1 VRAEHDRATKR
12 SHVAILAASCLS
24 VGMVAAAA
32 ATAGTPQIDTPQ
44 RDVPWE
50 SMLRQELAA
59 VPGGRL
65 QVRVDD
71 ADVAIGVADGQPAE
85 VVISLRSN
93 DMEWA
98 RGVYEQMA
106 FSVRESA
113 GAIVVESDPRP
124 REEWRRNRWM
134 SIRVEARVPSRF
146 DLDILTQDGDVALG
160 SFEGTMQ
167 IVTQDGD
174 VTVESLRGPSIELR
188 SQDGDLSAAALVA
201 DRVALETQDGDIDV
215 DSLAGATRAHT
226 SDGDIRIGAVDAA
239 DVELESSDGDVFVA
253 INTAGRLLIRTGDG
267 DISIVAPA
275 TLQADVDFSG
285 EEISLQSGFSL
296 DGSVNRRRAQGRI
309 NGGGAEIRAHTNDG
323 EVRLLQQRNR

>member
-1 VRAEHDRATKR
+1 
-12 SHVAILAASCLS
+12 
-24 VGMVAAAA
+24 MVAAAA

-98 RGVYEQMA
+98 RGVYERMA
-106 FSVRESA
+106 FTVRES
-113 GAIVVESDPRP
+113 GGTIVVESDPRP
-124 REEWRRNRWM
+124 REEWRRDRWM
-134 SIRVEARVPSRF
+134 SVRIEARVPSRF
-146 DLDILTQDGDVALG
+146 DLDIHTQDGDVALA
-160 SFEGTMQ
+160 SFEGSMQ

-174 VTVESLRGPSIELR
+174 VTAESLRGPSVELR
-188 SQDGDLSAAALVA
+188 SQDGDLFAAALAA
-201 DRVALETQDGDIDV
+201 DRIALQTQDGDIDV
-215 DSLAGATRAHT
+215 GSLAGATRAHT
-226 SDGDIRIGAVDAA
+226 SDGDIRIGAVDAT

-253 INTAGRLLIRTGDG
+253 INAAGRLVIRTGDG

-323 EVRLLQQRNR
+323 EIRLLEQRSG